1 MGMANRRWTTHP
13 LTEAEAQP
21 WKELA
26 CSIITTAF
34 VDYVV
39 GQPDS
44 ETFQTAAR
52 FFCSEFGELL
62 IDGVGQD
69 PVVVRDALD
78 ARREEAA
85 ALIAA
90 GDYGEFRRWC
100 RAHFPTHNSVRDLWP
115 KGEGDAAEQVQHH
128 CCIQDRLQGA
138 VYVLVS
144 KVFSAVCRMVNIAER
159 IAHKGGGG
167 E

>member
-1 MGMANRRWTTHP
+1 MGMANRRWTTRP

-39 GQPDS
+39 GKPDS

-90 GDYGEFRRWC
+90 GDYREFRRWC

-115 KGEGDAAEQVQHH
+115 KGEGDAEERVQHH
-128 CCIQDRLQGA
+128 RRCEAWVWRT
-138 VYVLVS
+138 VS
-144 KVFSAVCRMVNIAER
+144 FVAGKVIDAVCNLASTIGRY
-159 IAHKGGGG
+159 AHTGGGG
-167 E
+167 